1 MRFGKRIAVNT
12 LFALAAIALCVIGAV
27 CVLQSDWLKSRV
39 RTEIVSAIERVSGG
53 RVELG
58 SIDYNWRT
66 LTIQLNNFV
75 VHGTEASG
83 APPLVKAKFVRLGLT
98 VVSLLKRNIDI
109 GSLIVDHPEIN
120 LVFQKNGLSNLPPAI
135 HDRVKDANLAK
146 QFLNLRVKH
155 YRLRDGTVQ
164 VNLRRFPLNV
174 QGVGLAALLAYD
186 SRHHSYAVHVYSRNT
201 SSWPPAFANT
211 PIELAMNAQLQQNR
225 IAFEHVT
232 LRSAS
237 SEIAARGSL
246 SDFADPKVVLDI
258 KANFAASKLAG
269 LIRMPALK
277 AGQVTIIGKGR
288 YDRVNSVQFNGHMS
302 GKNIAYTSS
311 TLTFSDARINCSVE
325 ANRQRAT
332 FDEIY
337 LRALQ
342 GQFTGQ
348 LVTTYHQFQLR
359 GDLKRISLSQALFAT
374 LHRQTPWT
382 ALVSGPIRLS
392 GSFRNARIENSAAQG
407 ALQLVAGD
415 KGVPLSGSIDVSYRQ
430 SRAIATISS
439 AHLVFG
445 GTQLV
450 ASGTVGK
457 ALQLTVGSSN
467 LQDLQPVLSL
477 LNHPLANIGLPVLLP
492 NGNAQF
498 AGTVS
503 GRLTNVHIGGTL
515 ALNHFLLEG
524 SRWTSFQSRIDLS
537 PASLHLAS
545 FSVERD
551 TLRAKG
557 NLEAVLIDW
566 HFHKESPLSLDMQFA
581 GANLQNVLPRY
592 LPLPPSIAL
601 GVGSGAANVTGSL
614 TDPRGQLALS
624 IDHLDLYGERLNRIR
639 FQAATI
645 DDTLRV
651 TDGRFETGGAR
662 VVFSGI
668 YKHNPKTWRSG
679 QISMRTDSNNFRVG
693 TLLNVH
699 RYDPTLDAHLQAHGT
714 ATAQLEEGRFQLETA
729 NASLALQDITAK
741 NVKLGNLRVDTV
753 AHNRTLS
760 AKVSGVVHEA
770 PVNGV
775 VEMQLAGDL
784 PARGNLNLG
793 RLDLSVLDA
802 LLKEG
807 HSVSIP
813 FASVPFNGYL
823 HGGFT
828 FEGPMLHL
836 GRLRTHAHID
846 RLQVAPRTET
856 KAATFLLENEQ
867 PIVLDAANG
876 VVSITSFELTGR
888 DTKLVLTGSFP
899 YLVQQP
905 FNLTADGSIDL
916 ALMRLFRPE
925 IQAAGECQL
934 SATVGGTLRQ
944 PKIEGLIQIRRGLFY
959 PNTNNLPDGLS
970 GVNGTI
976 KFDGN
981 RATIERLTARSGGGE
996 VSVLGFISFGNNAP
1010 VVYRLEA
1017 QAAGVR
1023 IRYAGGISVTG
1034 NSNLRLTGTSASS
1047 LLSGTITVTKV
1058 TLNPNTDLGSLIAAS
1073 SAPTPMPVGKQ
1084 DFASGLQLDIH
1095 VESAANMQVNT
1106 SLSEDIEAEIDLR
1119 LRGKPSYPSLLGK
1132 ISANQGTIKIFGAN
1146 YAINRGEVSFITP
1159 VKIEPVLDLD
1169 VQTQA
1174 RGISV
1179 DITVSGTPG
1188 RLNIN
1193 YRSDPPLQPRDII
1206 ALLAVGRAPDIAS
1219 NLPNAQVTNDL
1230 SVLQSGA
1237 NTVLGHAFAPV
1248 SNRLSKLFG
1257 ITNIKIDPLVQGIS
1271 NTPQARLTLQ
1281 QQISRDISVTYAT
1294 NLAQTSEQ
1302 VFRFEW
1308 ALNRQYSIVAL
1319 RDDNGEFG
1327 IDIQYKKQFK

>member
-1 MRFGKRIAVNT
+1 MSPGKRIAVNT
-12 LFALAAIALCVIGAV
+12 LFALSAVVLCVIGAV
-27 CVLQSDWLKSRV
+27 SVLQSDWLKNRI

-58 SIDYNWRT
+58 SIDYNWRK
-66 LTIQLNNFV
+66 LTIQLNDFV
-75 VHGTEASG
+75 VHGTEASS
-83 APPLVKAKFVRLGLT
+83 APPLAKANFVRLGLT
-98 VVSLLKRNIDI
+98 VVSLLKRDIDI
-109 GSLIVDHPEIN
+109 ASLIVDHPEIN
-120 LVFQKNGLSNLPPAI
+120 LVFQKNGLSNLPTAI
-135 HDRVKDANLAK
+135 HTRVEDANVAK
-146 QFLNLRVKH
+146 QFLNLRVKR
-155 YRLRDGTVQ
+155 YQLRDGTVQ
-164 VNLRRFPLNV
+164 INLRRFPLNV
-174 QGVGLAALLAYD
+174 HGTSLAALLAYD
-186 SRHHSYAVHVYSRNT
+186 SRHHSYAVHFYSRNT

-232 LRSAS
+232 LRSANV
-237 SEIAARGSL
+237 EIAASGSL
-246 SDFADPKVVLDI
+246 NDFADPKAVLDI

-269 LIRMPALK
+269 LMRMPALK
-277 AGQVTIIGKGR
+277 AGQVTIIGEGR
-288 YDRVNSVQFNGHMS
+288 YDRINAVRFKGHMS
-302 GKNIAYTSS
+302 GTNIAYTSS
-311 TLTFSDARINCSVE
+311 TFAVSDARMNSSV
-325 ANRQRAT
+325 AVDRQGAT
-332 FDEIY
+332 FDELY
-337 LRALQ
+337 LRVLQ

-348 LVTTYHQFQLR
+348 LVTTDHQFRLR
-359 GDLKRISLSQALFAT
+359 GDLRRISLPQAFLAT
-374 LHRQTPWT
+374 LHRQTPWA
-382 ALVSGPIRLS
+382 ALISGPLQLS
-392 GSFRNARIENSAAQG
+392 GSIRNDRIENAIAQG
-407 ALQLVAGD
+407 ALQLVPGD
-415 KGVPLSGSIDVSYRQ
+415 KGIPLSGTIEASYQ
-430 SRAIATISS
+430 QTGAIATISS

-445 GTQLV
+445 ATQLI

-457 ALQLTVGSSN
+457 ALQLTVGSGN
-467 LQDLQPVLSL
+467 LQDFQPVLL
-477 LNHPLANIGLPVLLP
+477 LLDHPLAKISLPVLLP
-492 NGNAQF
+492 SGKAQF

-503 GRLTNVHIGGTL
+503 ARITNPHVQGTL
-515 ALNHFLLEG
+515 TLTDFILDG
-524 SRWTSFQSRIDLS
+524 DRWTSFQSRIDLS
-537 PASLHLAS
+537 PETLRLAS

-557 NLEAVLIDW
+557 NLEAALTGW
-566 HFHKESPLSLDMQFA
+566 HFHKESPVSLEMQFA
-581 GANLQNVLPRY
+581 GANLPNILPQY
-592 LPLPPSIAL
+592 IHLPPSISL
-601 GVGSGAANVTGSL
+601 GVGSGTINLTGSF
-614 TDPRGQLALS
+614 TNPRGQLALS
-624 IDHLDLYGERLNRIR
+624 LDNVDLYGERVNRIQ
-639 FQAATI
+639 FHAATSGE
-645 DDTLRV
+645 TLQV
-651 TDGRFETGGAR
+651 TDGRIDTGRAR
-662 VVFSGI
+662 VMFSGV
-668 YKHNPKTWRSG
+668 YKHVATVWTSG
-679 QISMRTDSNNFRVG
+679 QISVRTDSNNFRLG
-693 TLLNVH
+693 TLLNVQ
-699 RYDPTLDAHLQAHGT
+699 RYDPTLDANLEAHGT
-714 ATAQLEEGRFQLETA
+714 ATANVEAGKFRLETA
-729 NASLALQDITAK
+729 KGSIVLENITAK
-741 NVKLGNLRVDTV
+741 KLKLGNLAIDAV
-753 AHNRTLS
+753 ARARTLS
-760 AKVSGVVHEA
+760 AQVSGALHKA
-770 PVNGV
+770 PVSGIV
-775 VEMQLAGDL
+775 DMQLSGDL
-784 PARGNLNLG
+784 PARGHLSLG
-793 RLDLSVLDA
+793 RLELSALDVL
-802 LLKEG
+802 LNEG
-807 HSVSIP
+807 KPVSLP
-813 FASVPFNGYL
+813 FTSMPVNGSL
-823 HGGFT
+823 QGGLT

-836 GRLRTHAHID
+836 ARLRMHAHID
-846 RLQVAPRTET
+846 RLQVVPRTEPT
-856 KAATFLLENEQ
+856 GASFLLENEQ
-867 PIVLDAANG
+867 PIVLDAVNG
-876 VVSITSFELTGR
+876 IASITSFKLTGR
-888 DTKLVLTGSFP
+888 DTKLSLAGSFP
-899 YLVQQP
+899 YLVRQS
-905 FNLTADGSIDL
+905 FNLTAAGSIDL

-944 PKIEGLIQIRRGLFY
+944 PKIDGLIQIRRGLIY

-996 VSVLGFISFGNNAP
+996 VSALGFVSFGNNAP

-1034 NSNLRLTGTSASS
+1034 NSTLRLTGTSASS

-1106 SLSEDIEAEIDLR
+1106 SLSENIEAEIDLR

-1206 ALLAVGRAPDIAS
+1206 ALLAVGRAPDLAS

-1230 SVLQSGA
+1230 SALQSGA

-1281 QQISRDISVTYAT
+1281 QQISRDISVTYVT

-1302 VFRFEW
+1302 IFRFEW